1 MFMAEHSGLIPEDL
15 EKLLYNGFD
24 NTESLRMIG
33 IEELLKLGVQENPQ
47 LIQEKINS
55 TLQVY
60 AEFKAKHQEYI
71 KQHQEATDFNGEEMG
86 AQNAQER

>member
-1 MFMAEHSGLIPEDL
+1 MAEHSGLIPEDL

-47 LIQEKINS
+47 LI
-55 TLQVY
+55 
-60 AEFKAKHQEYI
+60 
-71 KQHQEATDFNGEEMG
+71 
-86 AQNAQER
+86 